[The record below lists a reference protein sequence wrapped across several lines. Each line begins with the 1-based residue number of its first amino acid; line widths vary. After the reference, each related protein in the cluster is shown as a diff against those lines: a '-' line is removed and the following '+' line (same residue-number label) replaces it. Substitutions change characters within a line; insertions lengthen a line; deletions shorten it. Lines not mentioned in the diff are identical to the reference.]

1 MIFNANEEEEK
12 KAAKFVAK
20 LESLGIYDLLMTWG
34 NKDNEDINQQIM
46 AFQITAN
53 QITPNLEY
61 QIEVYKTKNKELEL
75 HTAKLERKVE
85 DYKEQ

>member
-53 QITPNLEY
+53 
-61 QIEVYKTKNKELEL
+61 
-75 HTAKLERKVE
+75 
-85 DYKEQ
+85 